1 MKNNQKKLWYFPV
14 LYGTA
19 FIISV
24 LLVYGVYSGIYE
36 YIYYRDY
43 KTVENIKLL
52 YVYPRESDSFR
63 IDLPVKFVPEIHNA
77 VVRQKLLVRGENK
90 KSFMIYRYQDN
101 KIQLMSFPIRS
112 YFYSNRRFHAYYE
125 ICDAAA
131 IEKLERLLDAHLK

>member
-1 MKNNQKKLWYFPV
+1 M
-14 LYGTA
+14 
-19 FIISV
+19 
-24 LLVYGVYSGIYE
+24 
-36 YIYYRDY
+36 
-43 KTVENIKLL
+43 L

-77 VVRQKLLVRGENK
+77 VVRQKLLIRGENK

-112 YFYSNRRFHAYYE
+112 YFYSNRCFHAYYE

>member
-1 MKNNQKKLWYFPV
+1 MKNNQKKLWCFLV
-14 LYGTA
+14 LDGTA

-24 LLVYGVYSGIYE
+24 LLVYGIYSGIYE

-52 YVYPRESDSFR
+52 YVYPRKSDSFR

-90 KSFMIYRYQDN
+90 KS
-101 KIQLMSFPIRS
+101 
-112 YFYSNRRFHAYYE
+112 
-125 ICDAAA
+125 
-131 IEKLERLLDAHLK
+131 LL

>member
-1 MKNNQKKLWYFPV
+1 MKKNQKKSRYV
-14 LYGTA
+14 LYGIA
-19 FIISV
+19 FTISV
-24 LLVYGVYSGIYE
+24 FLVCGAYSGIYE

-52 YVYPRESDSFR
+52 YVYPWKSDSFR
-63 IDLPVKFVPEIHNA
+63 IDLPVKFVPTMHDA

-112 YFYSNRRFHAYYE
+112 YFYSNRRFYAYYE
-125 ICDAAA
+125 ICDTAA
-131 IEKLERLLDAHLK
+131 IEKLEKLLDAHHK